1 MSGSNLSDA
10 PPLRGV
16 RPMSDADQPL
26 GLTVHSL
33 PTPAEAAD
41 ASAGRTRS
49 GRWKMLL
56 VVLVCAAPV
65 VASYFTYYVV
75 RPEGR
80 RVFGELIEP
89 QRPLPDLQGV
99 DAAERSLNL
108 RSLKGQ
114 WLMVT
119 VADGTCDALCENH
132 LYLQRQ
138 LRESLGKEK
147 GRVDR
152 VWLVT
157 GAAPVRE
164 SLRPALSDATVL
176 RVDQAEL
183 SRWLAPAAG
192 QVLADHFYIVD
203 PMGNWMMRLPPRLD
217 AAGAA
222 KAKRDLERL
231 LRASASWDEAGR

>member
-10 PPLRGV
+10 QPLRGALSV
-16 RPMSDADQPL
+16 ADAEQPL

-33 PTPAEAAD
+33 PTPAEAVD
-41 ASAGRTRS
+41 ASVRRTRS

-75 RPEGR
+75 RPDAR
-80 RVFGELIEP
+80 RVFGELVQP
-89 QRPLPDLQGV
+89 QRPLPDL
-99 DAAERSLNL
+99 AATDLQARPMNL

-114 WLMVT
+114 WLLLS
-119 VADGTCDALCENH
+119 VADGTCNAACEQN

-138 LRESLGKEK
+138 LRETLGKEK
-147 GRVDR
+147 ERVDW

-157 GAAPVRE
+157 GQAPIAAA
-164 SLRPALSDATVL
+164 LRPALKDATVL
-176 RVDQAEL
+176 RVDEAQLAQ
-183 SRWLAPAAG
+183 WLAPATG
-192 QVLADHFYIVD
+192 QALPDHLYVVD
-203 PMGNWMMRLPPRLD
+203 PIGNWMMRLPPHLD

-222 KAKRDLERL
+222 KAKRDIDRL
-231 LRASASWDEAGR
+231 LRASASWDNAGR